1 MNEIDSEINIQEKK
15 EADEKAEV
23 KKEKN
28 EKAEA
33 EAEEIARRETE
44 DKARREAEEEEAK
57 RESEEEARREVE
69 EKANQEADE
78 KAKREAEK
86 KAKQEADE
94 KARREAEEEA
104 KQEADEK
111 AKREKE
117 EKAKI
122 EKEEKIDAIQKS
134 LNIFLIKLKE
144 KEKTLNKDDSKTSIN
159 EIRKNIISLQDYINI
174 NINNYSFE
182 HIENEFNNIE
192 RLYNDAIKLV
202 ELIDISNKKVKPE
215 EGKKGEE
222 EIEEGENQNDEVEEE
237 KEIEKEIEEGENQND
252 EVEGEKEIEK
262 EEGKQGE
269 GEEGKLNKTEILNEL
284 ENYKTNLFINNEEN
298 EEGEK
303 QEKQEKQEKNEELI
317 KEINE
322 LITTI
327 NNLTDDNIGKD
338 IYITFIEIKNKYIK
352 ITEGQLT
359 KENGEGQGQEKGENE
374 YNIEEYKINAEK
386 IIDEAN
392 KKITE
397 ANDFLYK
404 IENDND
410 SITNIISSLFKEI
423 IEILENTL
431 KEILKS
437 EETLNSFKEN
447 FKNIFES
454 LLSNILGNL
463 PTLINKTYLIRKII
477 ALKIKYI
484 IKRPF
489 NEDAFKNIIKDLAYN
504 DIRNI
509 ININNLISLI
519 NNIID
524 KIETKSDINKKELKD
539 KIQNII
545 NSTEKQERIFYIIK
559 DKLIEK
565 DFKISS
571 EDSSK
576 IREDFHEILET
587 IKTSIEIKN
596 KIDNYEN
603 AKNIAENDILEDLFP
618 ILEAEVNKKKSKKN
632 ESQHESQH
640 ENQVVVKD
648 VNQEIENQEI
658 ESKDKSQEIESKDKS
673 QEIEDLDNEI
683 HISRNSGKTEK
694 GGGVEGEEED
704 SQLNSSSDNNIS
716 NTSIKELPTNDINK
730 LIEEINKKIEE
741 ANKLIDNNQE
751 FDSIILNTLS
761 KLEQNFT
768 DEKIQD
774 ILNDV
779 ENKLED
785 KEYFHIFHTNDLSN
799 YICIYYLGKYCKINN
814 IKLNIIISERKG
826 IRDIETEFDDDMFKD
841 KNNNYIY
848 NSSIYKKNIVF
859 YQTYSIINK
868 ILNSFKE
875 SNEDSNEGNLKYE
888 IYKSKEEELYNI
900 YSLKNNFDE
909 TIFFKSIGN
918 ITINYNT
925 INIKEN
931 SNEYYLNFI
940 KYKNPDTKDYI
951 VLPIIIDDTDIND
964 IKNKY
969 INNIYYNGEK
979 TINFINFI
987 NKNKNN
993 FIFIN
998 YKILIELNELILKK
1012 NNNSFS
1018 NIFNINI
1025 SENELLKKIYNNY
1038 KDKNNKNFIF
1048 DEVIYLI
1055 IKILSSKNKLN
1066 DYFNVDDIT
1075 ISNISYDD
1083 KFFLYNNN
1091 NYKSLN
1097 LTNYNIISALKEE
1110 KITELINYN
1119 IFNN

>member
-69 EKANQEADE
+69 EKAN
-78 KAKREAEK
+78 
-86 KAKQEADE
+86 
-94 KARREAEEEA
+94 
-104 KQEADEK
+104 QEADEK

-222 EIEEGENQNDEVEEE
+222 
-237 KEIEKEIEEGENQND
+237 EIEEGENQND

-648 VNQEIENQEI
+648 VNQEIEN
-658 ESKDKSQEIESKDKS
+658 QEIESKDKS